1 MIVKSKRTHGDLHGY
16 LGKDSVENSASDV
29 HLSWLPWRQ
38 PLGQDN
44 SLLHR
49 VVHRC
54 GQYNWLH
61 SSELANHGVRM
72 EAARWRCQRDCDW
85 DIDVHNGVVVGCG
98 VMQQPACLISWG

>member
-1 MIVKSKRTHGDLHGY
+1 MRTFFQGY

-61 SSELANHGVRM
+61 SSELVKHGAEI
-72 EAARWRCQRDCDW
+72 EAARWRCSEGLRLEYQR
-85 DIDVHNGVVVGCG
+85 
-98 VMQQPACLISWG
+98 A